1 MSYVNTIVTTAI
13 GLVGTALT
21 AFIASAFVRPK
32 TFAYLARPAFFT
44 FLFLSAVSSLLVI
57 GMYAGVSI
65 FVAAFPPPRVEPWM
79 GPEVT
84 LEMLKEGKAG
94 VILLGLKAVQ
104 EYVAYLAVLS
114 IGSLFLSAVT
124 WLLTKAANN
133 EIRLKEEANIRGLL
147 EENLKVMQSLEA
159 KASSLDGK
167 K

>member
-1 MSYVNTIVTTAI
+1 MSYVGTIVTTII

-44 FLFLSAVSSLLVI
+44 FTFLSFVSSLLAI

-65 FVAAFPPPRVEPWM
+65 FVAEFPPPSVESWM

-84 LEMLKEGKAG
+84 LEILKEGKAG

-104 EYVAYLAVLS
+104 EYAVYLAAISV
-114 IGSLFLSAVT
+114 GSLFLSAVT

-133 EIRLKEEANIRGLL
+133 EIKIKEETDIRGLL
-147 EENLKVMQSLEA
+147 EDSL
-159 KASSLDGK
+159 KASLLDEK

>member
-1 MSYVNTIVTTAI
+1 MSYLDTIVTTAI

-44 FLFLSAVSSLLVI
+44 FCFLSTASGLLVI

-65 FVAAFPPPRVEPWM
+65 FVAAFPSPSVEPWM

-94 VILLGLKAVQ
+94 VIFLGLKAVQ
-104 EYVAYLAVLS
+104 EYVVFLAALS
-114 IGSLFLSAVT
+114 VGSLFLSVVT

-133 EIRLKEEANIRGLL
+133 EIRIKEEVNIRGLL

-159 KASSLDGK
+159 KASSFDGK